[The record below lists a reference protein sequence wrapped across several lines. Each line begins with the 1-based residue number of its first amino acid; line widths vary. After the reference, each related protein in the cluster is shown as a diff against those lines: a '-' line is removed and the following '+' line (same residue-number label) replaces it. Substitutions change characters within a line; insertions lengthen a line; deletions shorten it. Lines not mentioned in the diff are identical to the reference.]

1 MNSITTSL
9 QPSAKPRSRLR
20 RPDARTWLATGQWL
34 VTLLLCAFLIVPV
47 VMSIMAGL
55 TVNYFKGVS
64 SGLTLRWLG
73 EVWTQYHSSVFLS
86 LEVAAATLLITLL
99 TGVPAGYV
107 LARSKTRLSRII
119 EEFLVLP
126 IALPGLA
133 SALALLVVYGGF
145 TMFRMSVAFIVVG
158 HVVFTLPFMVRAV
171 AAVCASSDLR
181 TLEEGAASLG
191 ASFFR
196 RFVTIVLPNARP
208 GIVAGAL
215 AVLTLSIGEF
225 NLTWM
230 LHTPDTKTLPVGL
243 ADTYASLRIEIGSA
257 YTILFFIM
265 TMPLLVAMQ
274 WLGVDATGQRS
285 AAKKTHRG
293 TSFEVHQAMK
303 LASVPITLTQ
313 CAKTFRGTRVLEPL
327 DLHIDAGET
336 LVLLGPSGCG
346 KTTTLRMIAGLE
358 TPDAGGRIAFGD
370 DDVTALP
377 IEKRQVGMVFQS
389 YALFPNLTVRGNISY
404 GLKIKRV
411 PAETA
416 RQRVDEL
423 LGMMRL
429 TAHADK
435 PIDQLSGGQR
445 QRVALARALAVQPR
459 VLLLDEPLTA
469 LDARLRD
476 TLRSEM
482 NTLLRDLGIT
492 TVYVTHD
499 QAEAMELG
507 DRIVVMSAGRIEQIG
522 SPREIYYRPANRTV
536 AQFVGTINRLAGERR
551 DGMLSTTGGTVPLPA
566 GSVHAN
572 SAHEIFFRPED
583 AYLADPAH
591 AQLRG
596 HIESTAFL
604 GERTR
609 LTIGGAAPDALLI
622 DVAGRVEL
630 ARGTPVGISI
640 AQDAL
645 IALS

>member
-1 MNSITTSL
+1 
-9 QPSAKPRSRLR
+9 
-20 RPDARTWLATGQWL
+20 
-34 VTLLLCAFLIVPV
+34 
-47 VMSIMAGL
+47 
-55 TVNYFKGVS
+55 
-64 SGLTLRWLG
+64 
-73 EVWTQYHSSVFLS
+73 
-86 LEVAAATLLITLL
+86 
-99 TGVPAGYV
+99 
-107 LARSKTRLSRII
+107 
-119 EEFLVLP
+119 
-126 IALPGLA
+126 
-133 SALALLVVYGGF
+133 
-145 TMFRMSVAFIVVG
+145 
-158 HVVFTLPFMVRAV
+158 
-171 AAVCASSDLR
+171 
-181 TLEEGAASLG
+181 
-191 ASFFR
+191 
-196 RFVTIVLPNARP
+196 
-208 GIVAGAL
+208 
-215 AVLTLSIGEF
+215 
-225 NLTWM
+225 
-230 LHTPDTKTLPVGL
+230 
-243 ADTYASLRIEIGSA
+243 
-257 YTILFFIM
+257 
-265 TMPLLVAMQ
+265 
-274 WLGVDATGQRS
+274 
-285 AAKKTHRG
+285 
-293 TSFEVHQAMK
+293 MK

-476 TLRSEM
+476 TLRGEM
-482 NTLLRDLGIT
+482 NTLLRELGIT

-551 DGMLSTTGGTVPLPA
+551 EGMLSTTGGAVPLPA

-572 SAHEIFFRPED
+572 SADEIFFRPED

>member
-1 MNSITTSL
+1 
-9 QPSAKPRSRLR
+9 
-20 RPDARTWLATGQWL
+20 
-34 VTLLLCAFLIVPV
+34 
-47 VMSIMAGL
+47 
-55 TVNYFKGVS
+55 
-64 SGLTLRWLG
+64 
-73 EVWTQYHSSVFLS
+73 
-86 LEVAAATLLITLL
+86 
-99 TGVPAGYV
+99 
-107 LARSKTRLSRII
+107 
-119 EEFLVLP
+119 
-126 IALPGLA
+126 
-133 SALALLVVYGGF
+133 
-145 TMFRMSVAFIVVG
+145 
-158 HVVFTLPFMVRAV
+158 
-171 AAVCASSDLR
+171 
-181 TLEEGAASLG
+181 
-191 ASFFR
+191 
-196 RFVTIVLPNARP
+196 
-208 GIVAGAL
+208 
-215 AVLTLSIGEF
+215 
-225 NLTWM
+225 
-230 LHTPDTKTLPVGL
+230 
-243 ADTYASLRIEIGSA
+243 
-257 YTILFFIM
+257 
-265 TMPLLVAMQ
+265 
-274 WLGVDATGQRS
+274 
-285 AAKKTHRG
+285 
-293 TSFEVHQAMK
+293 MK

-358 TPDAGGRIAFGD
+358 TPDAGGRIAFGE

-476 TLRSEM
+476 ALRSEM
-482 NTLLRDLGIT
+482 NTLLRELGIT

-551 DGMLSTTGGTVPLPA
+551 DGMLTTTGGAVPLPA
-566 GSVHAN
+566 GSAHAN

-609 LTIGGAAPDALLI
+609 LTVGGAAPDALLI

>member
-1 MNSITTSL
+1 
-9 QPSAKPRSRLR
+9 
-20 RPDARTWLATGQWL
+20 
-34 VTLLLCAFLIVPV
+34 
-47 VMSIMAGL
+47 
-55 TVNYFKGVS
+55 
-64 SGLTLRWLG
+64 
-73 EVWTQYHSSVFLS
+73 
-86 LEVAAATLLITLL
+86 
-99 TGVPAGYV
+99 
-107 LARSKTRLSRII
+107 
-119 EEFLVLP
+119 
-126 IALPGLA
+126 
-133 SALALLVVYGGF
+133 
-145 TMFRMSVAFIVVG
+145 
-158 HVVFTLPFMVRAV
+158 
-171 AAVCASSDLR
+171 
-181 TLEEGAASLG
+181 
-191 ASFFR
+191 
-196 RFVTIVLPNARP
+196 
-208 GIVAGAL
+208 
-215 AVLTLSIGEF
+215 
-225 NLTWM
+225 
-230 LHTPDTKTLPVGL
+230 
-243 ADTYASLRIEIGSA
+243 
-257 YTILFFIM
+257 
-265 TMPLLVAMQ
+265 
-274 WLGVDATGQRS
+274 
-285 AAKKTHRG
+285 
-293 TSFEVHQAMK
+293 MK
-303 LASVPITLTQ
+303 LASVPITLAQ

-327 DLHIDAGET
+327 DLQIGAGET

-370 DDVTALP
+370 EDVTALP

-389 YALFPNLTVRGNISY
+389 YALFPNLTVRGNIGY
-404 GLKIKRV
+404 GLKIRRT
-411 PAETA
+411 AADTA

-423 LGMMRL
+423 LAMMRL

-482 NTLLRDLGIT
+482 NTLLRELGIT

-522 SPREIYYRPANRTV
+522 SPRDIYYRPANRTV

-551 DGMLSTTGGTVPLPA
+551 DGMLTTTGGAVPLPSSLGNA
-566 GSVHAN
+566 
-572 SAHEIFFRPED
+572 AHEIFFRPED
-583 AYLADPAH
+583 AYLADPAN

-596 HIESTAFL
+596 HVESTAFL

-640 AQDAL
+640 AQGAL

>member
-1 MNSITTSL
+1 MTSPSI
-9 QPSAKPRSRLR
+9 SA
-20 RPDARTWLATGQWL
+20 
-34 VTLLLCAFLIVPV
+34 
-47 VMSIMAGL
+47 SI
-55 TVNYFKGVS
+55 
-64 SGLTLRWLG
+64 
-73 EVWTQYHSSVFLS
+73 
-86 LEVAAATLLITLL
+86 
-99 TGVPAGYV
+99 
-107 LARSKTRLSRII
+107 
-119 EEFLVLP
+119 
-126 IALPGLA
+126 
-133 SALALLVVYGGF
+133 
-145 TMFRMSVAFIVVG
+145 
-158 HVVFTLPFMVRAV
+158 
-171 AAVCASSDLR
+171 
-181 TLEEGAASLG
+181 
-191 ASFFR
+191 
-196 RFVTIVLPNARP
+196 
-208 GIVAGAL
+208 
-215 AVLTLSIGEF
+215 
-225 NLTWM
+225 
-230 LHTPDTKTLPVGL
+230 
-243 ADTYASLRIEIGSA
+243 
-257 YTILFFIM
+257 
-265 TMPLLVAMQ
+265 
-274 WLGVDATGQRS
+274 
-285 AAKKTHRG
+285 
-293 TSFEVHQAMK
+293 
-303 LASVPITLTQ
+303 PITLTQ

-327 DLHIDAGET
+327 DLRIDAGET

-389 YALFPNLTVRGNISY
+389 YALFPNLSVRGNIGY

-411 PAETA
+411 PADIA
-416 RQRVDEL
+416 RQRVGEL
-423 LGMMRL
+423 LDMMRL

-476 TLRSEM
+476 ALRSEM
-482 NTLLRDLGIT
+482 NALLRKLGIT

-522 SPREIYYRPANRTV
+522 SPRDIYYRPANRTV
-536 AQFVGTINRLAGERR
+536 AQFVGTINRLAGEPR
-551 DGMLSTTGGTVPLPA
+551 DGMLTTNGGAVPLPSLPA
-566 GSVHAN
+566 HAK
-572 SAHEIFFRPED
+572 AHEIFFRPED
-583 AYLADPAH
+583 AWLADPAT

-596 HIESTAFL
+596 RIEGSAFL

-609 LTIGGAAPDALLI
+609 LTIGGAAPDPLLI

>member
-1 MNSITTSL
+1 
-9 QPSAKPRSRLR
+9 
-20 RPDARTWLATGQWL
+20 
-34 VTLLLCAFLIVPV
+34 
-47 VMSIMAGL
+47 
-55 TVNYFKGVS
+55 
-64 SGLTLRWLG
+64 
-73 EVWTQYHSSVFLS
+73 
-86 LEVAAATLLITLL
+86 
-99 TGVPAGYV
+99 
-107 LARSKTRLSRII
+107 
-119 EEFLVLP
+119 
-126 IALPGLA
+126 
-133 SALALLVVYGGF
+133 
-145 TMFRMSVAFIVVG
+145 
-158 HVVFTLPFMVRAV
+158 
-171 AAVCASSDLR
+171 
-181 TLEEGAASLG
+181 
-191 ASFFR
+191 
-196 RFVTIVLPNARP
+196 
-208 GIVAGAL
+208 
-215 AVLTLSIGEF
+215 
-225 NLTWM
+225 
-230 LHTPDTKTLPVGL
+230 
-243 ADTYASLRIEIGSA
+243 
-257 YTILFFIM
+257 
-265 TMPLLVAMQ
+265 
-274 WLGVDATGQRS
+274 
-285 AAKKTHRG
+285 
-293 TSFEVHQAMK
+293 MK

-482 NTLLRDLGIT
+482 NTLLRELGIT

-551 DGMLSTTGGTVPLPA
+551 DGMLSTTGGAVPLPA

-640 AQDAL
+640 TQDAL